1 MRNKFNSIS
10 ELFDVCDTESKIISY
25 YSLPTFSKVRNQLM
39 DWFEEIHVD
48 LDTVQDSATIQNSNS
63 ADTSYVFNYDPGP
76 IDT

>member
-1 MRNKFNSIS
+1 MIVYQPLRKS
-10 ELFDVCDTESKIISY
+10 ETNWY
-25 YSLPTFSKVRNQLM
+25 

-63 ADTSYVFNYDPGP
+63 ADTSSVFNYDPGP